1 MEKKLPK
8 GWVEKELQCI
18 VEKMTNG
25 SSLKQL
31 DFEFEN
37 SLPISRIE
45 TISNET
51 IDLTKVKYVKADDK
65 DIEKYK
71 LLKGDILLSHINS
84 DKHLGKTAIFNL
96 DRTLLHGINLLL
108 IRSKKDYNSFLLNY
122 YFKHLRLSGK
132 FIEVAQRSVNQSSI
146 NQKKLNDFKII
157 VPPLPEQ
164 ERIVAKLDTLFAHLE
179 QAKKGL
185 EKIPVLLKQFRQA
198 VLTQAVTGK
207 LTKCKVEIKKL
218 NELIV
223 DVKYGTSKKSE
234 YEIEGT
240 PIFRIPN
247 IDEGEIKDFDLK
259 YSILEDK
266 EFEQLKLMEN
276 DVLIIRSNGS
286 LNLVGRSAII
296 RKKHENY
303 CYAGYLIRLR
313 PNTSII
319 GDYLNYSLQSDFLR
333 NQIVNTAH
341 SSSGVNNINSQEIK
355 DLLISIPTITEQ
367 DEIVRRLQALFAI
380 ADAIEKKYKSL
391 KEKIDNLPQAI
402 LAKAFRGEL

>member
-8 GWVEKELQCI
+8 GWEIKTVNQIAEKVQYGYTA
-18 VEKMTNG
+18 K
-25 SSLKQL
+25 S
-31 DFEFEN
+31 DFEN
-37 SLPISRIE
+37 G
-45 TISNET
+45 N
-51 IDLTKVKYVKADDK
+51 VKYLRITDIQNNNVIWESVPNCEIKDEEKSNFLLKKNDLVFARTGATVGKSFLINELNYESVFASYLIRLTVKNTIYAKYLKYFFETKDYWNQISDRATGTGQPNVNASKLK
-65 DIEKYK
+65 DITFP
-71 LLKGDILLSHINS
+71 L
-84 DKHLGKTAIFNL
+84 
-96 DRTLLHGINLLL
+96 
-108 IRSKKDYNSFLLNY
+108 
-122 YFKHLRLSGK
+122 
-132 FIEVAQRSVNQSSI
+132 
-146 NQKKLNDFKII
+146 
-157 VPPLPEQ
+157 PPLSEQ
-164 ERIVAKLDTLFAHLE
+164 ERIVTKLDTLFTHLE
-179 QAKKGL
+179 TAKAGL

-207 LTKCKVEIKKL
+207 LTECKVEIKKL
-218 NELIV
+218 NELII

-247 IDEGEIKDFDLK
+247 IDEGEINDFDLK

-266 EFEQLKLMEN
+266 EFEQLKLIEN

-296 RKKHENY
+296 RKKHENF

-313 PNTSII
+313 PNSSII

-355 DLLISIPTITEQ
+355 DLLISIPTITDQE
-367 DEIVRRLQALFAI
+367 EIVRRVESLFAK
-380 ADAIEKKYKSL
+380 ADAIEEKYKQL
-391 KEKIDNLPQAI
+391 KEKIENLPQAV